1 MKREVRQLEGGGTQR
16 TFTYSDPKTGLAL
29 RCVAVE
35 YRDFP
40 TVEWTLHFRNEGSA
54 DTPVLSEIQA
64 VDTWFHRDKEGEF
77 ALHHGTGSP
86 AARNDYEPHVT
97 PLPPKEVK
105 RIATSGGR
113 LTNSDLPYFNI
124 EWPGRGVI
132 VALGWPGQWAADFR
146 RDDGTGLRVRGG
158 QELTHFQLHPGEEVR
173 TPLAVVQFWK
183 GDFLRRRTFVA
194 AGCLRTTCL
203 GPEENRC
210 RRD

>member
-1 MKREVRQLEGGGTQR
+1 MN
-16 TFTYSDPKTGLAL
+16 S
-29 RCVAVE
+29 
-35 YRDFP
+35 
-40 TVEWTLHFRNEGSA
+40 
-54 DTPVLSEIQA
+54 
-64 VDTWFHRDKEGEF
+64 

-132 VALGWPGQWAADFR
+132 VALGWPGQRAADFR
-146 RDDGTGLRVRGG
+146 CDDGTGLRVRGG

-183 GDFLRRRTFVA
+183 GDFLRWAERCSAPLEMSCAQPASARRKTDA
-194 AGCLRTTCL
+194 AGTYDCNERFLPRH
-203 GPEENRC
+203 EEQ
-210 RRD
+210 RRGENGIR